1 MVLILIILII
11 TIVLFITRIIPSY
24 ISGLLC
30 LIMMVLFKVCSFEE
44 AFSGFS
50 SSIVLLMTSSMIVG
64 IAMFKTGVAQIIG
77 KTVIKFAHGD
87 EKTFLMASIV
97 VGGTMAMF
105 LANTAILASFIPI
118 VDSVCSIS
126 KNMKQKNLIL
136 PIACAVMY
144 GGACTLIGCTPQLT
158 ANGIL
163 SKMVGIELGMWTL
176 TLPGLIIFIF
186 FILYI
191 YFFGYKRSEKI
202 WGNRNNEVLNIN
214 MEDIQ
219 NINKEYPKNKIITM
233 SVLCILMIVS
243 YIVNI
248 IPIAIT
254 AMITA
259 VLCIVL
265 KLITYEDIKNKLNL
279 ETIVFLATC
288 LGIANVL
295 TVSKSGEFIGDIVSN
310 LLGNITNGQILL
322 AILTIITF
330 IISQFVTNSTA
341 IIIVLPI
348 AISLCNVY
356 GFNPITFSV
365 AITFAGSFAC
375 LTPLAAAQITMTEVA
390 GYDFYDY
397 YKYGIYFSI
406 LTIILIILL
415 VPIFYPL

>member
-1 MVLILIILII
+1 MISALIILLI
-11 TIVLFITRIIPSY
+11 TVVLFVTRIIPSY

-30 LIMMVLFKVCSFEE
+30 LILMVLFKICTFEE

-64 IAMFKTGVAQIIG
+64 IAMFKTGVAQTIG

-87 EKTFLMASIV
+87 EKIFLMASIV
-97 VGGTMAMF
+97 VGGLMAMF

-163 SKMVGIELGMWTL
+163 SKMVGIEMGMWTL
-176 TLPGLIIFIF
+176 TFPGLIIFLS

-202 WGNRNNEVLNIN
+202 WGDRSDEVLNLNLEEI
-214 MEDIQ
+214 ES
-219 NINKEYPKNKIITM
+219 INKEYPKNKMILMSII
-233 SVLCILMIVS
+233 CILMIIS
-243 YIVNI
+243 YIINI
-248 IPIAIT
+248 IPIAMT
-254 AMITA
+254 AMLTA
-259 VLCIVL
+259 ILCIIL

-288 LGIANVL
+288 LGIANAL
-295 TVSKSGEFIGDIVSN
+295 TVSKSGEYIGNIVSN
-310 LLGNITNGQILL
+310 LLGNITNGYIIL

-330 IISQFVTNSTA
+330 IISQFITNSTA

-356 GFNPITFSV
+356 GFNHMPFSV

-390 GYDFYDY
+390 GYEFLDY
-397 YKYGIYFSI
+397 FKYGIYFSI
-406 LTIILIILL
+406 ITILL
-415 VPIFYPL
+415 IVFVVPIFYPL

>member
-1 MVLILIILII
+1 MIAALIILLI
-11 TIVLFITRIIPSY
+11 TVVLFVTRIIPSY

-30 LIMMVLFKVCSFEE
+30 LILMVLLKVCTFEE

-64 IAMFKTGVAQIIG
+64 IAMFKTGVAQTIG

-87 EKTFLMASIV
+87 EKIFLMASIV
-97 VGGTMAMF
+97 VGGLMAMF
-105 LANTAILASFIPI
+105 LANTAVLASFIPI

-163 SKMVGIELGMWTL
+163 SKMVGIEFGMWTL
-176 TLPGLIIFIF
+176 TLPGLIIFLS

-191 YFFGYKRSEKI
+191 YFFGYRRSDKI
-202 WGNRNNEVLNIN
+202 WGDRSSEVLNIDLKDV
-214 MEDIQ
+214 ESI
-219 NINKEYPKNKIITM
+219 KKVYPKNKMILM
-233 SVLCILMIVS
+233 SVICILMIFS
-243 YIVNI
+243 YIINV
-248 IPIAIT
+248 IPVAIT
-254 AMITA
+254 AMLTA
-259 VLCIVL
+259 ILCIIL

-288 LGIANVL
+288 LGIANAL
-295 TVSKSGEFIGDIVSN
+295 TVSKSGEYIGNVVSN
-310 LLGNITNGQILL
+310 LLGNITNGYIIL

-330 IISQFVTNSTA
+330 IISQFITNSTA

-356 GFNPITFSV
+356 GFNYMPFAI

-390 GYDFYDY
+390 GYDFSDY
-397 YKYGIYFSI
+397 FKYGIYFSI
-406 LTIILIILL
+406 ITILLIIFI